1 MRNHLLFVAL
11 IATSL
16 NITPS
21 VSEAGPLRWV
31 KEGFDYVTGREAKNK
46 ARDEAAQRA
55 ARDLARREADTA
67 SRIVTRQS
75 GIQQLGRAS
84 TAFQVGVY
92 TFSGA
97 MIVNTL
103 VTAGYAMSETV
114 AQNEEVA
121 QELASAVA
129 EGQTMYKE
137 KFCKHPKTLEN
148 YVVPEWTARC
158 GDGASPMLGNGIE
171 LTELRN
177 MAGQ

>member
-1 MRNHLLFVAL
+1 MRNHLLLVAL

-21 VSEAGPLRWV
+21 VSEAGPIRWI
-31 KEGFDYVTGREAKNK
+31 KEGFDYVTNREAKNQ
-46 ARDEAAQRA
+46 ARNQATQRA

-67 SRIVTRQS
+67 SRIATRQS
-75 GIQQLGRAS
+75 GVQQLGRAS

-92 TFSGA
+92 TFSGV

-129 EGQTMYKE
+129 EGQTVYQE

-148 YVVPEWTARC
+148 YVVPEWTASC
-158 GDGASPMLGNGIE
+158 GDGTIPLIGKGIE
-171 LTELRN
+171 LAELRTL
-177 MAGQ
+177 AGQ